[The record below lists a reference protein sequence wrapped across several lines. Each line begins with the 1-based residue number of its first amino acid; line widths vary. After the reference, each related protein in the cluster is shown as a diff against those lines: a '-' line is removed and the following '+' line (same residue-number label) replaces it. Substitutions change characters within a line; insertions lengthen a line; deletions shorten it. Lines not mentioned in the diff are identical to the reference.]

1 MTSSDIIAIAKPW
14 PVQYQIAF
22 CIYDE
27 FFAQGTAQHENFGIE
42 PVGMEDVKQA
52 EYIPKFQ
59 MGFIWFGRGQNKWVQ
74 SLFVDFSYYPRVS
87 LTSPHRRHLLP
98 SLQNPSLNVQSMQY
112 RYLNGQR

>member
-59 MGFIWFGRGQNKWVQ
+59 MGFIWVWRGQNKWVQ

-87 LTSPHRRHLLP
+87 LTSPP
-98 SLQNPSLNVQSMQY
+98 SKASASQSTKP
-112 RYLNGQR
+112 